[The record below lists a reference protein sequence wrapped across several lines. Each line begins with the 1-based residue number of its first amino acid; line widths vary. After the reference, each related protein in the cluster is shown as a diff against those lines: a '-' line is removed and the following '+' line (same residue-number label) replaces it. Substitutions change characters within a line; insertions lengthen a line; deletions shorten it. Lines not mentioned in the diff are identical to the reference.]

1 MKHIDIF
8 SSIAEYETARSGGT
22 LITPNVSF
30 INESGGVI
38 CLPELDDP
46 YNGHEYVDLGLPSGT
61 KWATMNVGASSE
73 TDYGNYYQ
81 YGKGAAQ
88 YAETFND
95 SVYSGTEDPLDSS
108 VDTAVQVWGG
118 SWHMPTKAQMEEL
131 IANTTYQWVTN
142 YKNSGK
148 NGGTFTAT
156 NGAVLFFPAA
166 GYWNDGSPNRVGDN
180 GNYWGSSPYSNSS
193 AAWYL
198 NFGRGGKVVDYYGR
212 KWGYSVRPVVG

>member
-8 SSIAEYETARSGGT
+8 SSVAEYENAKSGGT

-88 YAETFND
+88 YAATSGD
-95 SVYSGTEDPLDSS
+95 SNYSGTEDPLDSS
-108 VDTAVQVWGG
+108 VDTASQVWGG
-118 SWHMPTKAQMEEL
+118 KWRMPTRAQMKEL
-131 IANTTYQWVTN
+131 TANTTYEWVTN
-142 YKNSGK
+142 YKGSGI
-148 NGGTFTAT
+148 NGCTFTAT

-166 GYWNDGSPNRVGDN
+166 GFWFNGSQDSVGSDGY
-180 GNYWGSSPYSNSS
+180 YWGSSPGGSDY
-193 AAWYL
+193 ACYL
-198 NFGRGGKVVDYYGR
+198 YFYDGGEAVAGYYR
-212 KWGYSVRPVVG
+212 KSGCSVRPVVG

>member
-8 SSIAEYETARSGGT
+8 SSVSEYETAKSGGT

-61 KWATMNVGASSE
+61 KWATMNVGASQP

-88 YAETFND
+88 YSATSGD
-95 SVYSGTEDPLDSS
+95 SLYSGTEEPLAASA
-108 VDTAVQVWGG
+108 DTAVQVWGG
-118 SWHMPTKAQMEEL
+118 QWHMPTRAQMQEL
-131 IANTTYQWVTN
+131 TANTTYEWVTN
-142 YKNSGK
+142 YNGSGI
-148 NGGTFTAT
+148 NGGLFTST
-156 NGAVLFFPAA
+156 KNNAVLFFPAA
-166 GYWNDGSPNRVGDN
+166 GYCNNGSVGSV
-180 GNYWGSSPYSNSS
+180 GISGRYWGSSPNGSGSACDLFFYDGSKGVSNYRTRS
-193 AAWYL
+193 
-198 NFGRGGKVVDYYGR
+198 GC
-212 KWGYSVRPVVG
+212 SVRPVVG